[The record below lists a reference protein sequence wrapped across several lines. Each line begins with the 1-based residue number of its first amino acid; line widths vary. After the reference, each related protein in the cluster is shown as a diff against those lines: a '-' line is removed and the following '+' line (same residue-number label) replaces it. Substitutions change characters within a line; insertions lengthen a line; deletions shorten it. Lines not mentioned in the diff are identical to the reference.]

1 MIMNKNIFKFRVKE
15 IAYGW
20 CHVNLIINNKE
31 IDYYA
36 SSVLGDSPV
45 DSFIEAC
52 ADFIS
57 LDTDGTYYI
66 TWYDEPGTLK
76 FDLSLD
82 ESQMLHMD
90 IRKYEDED
98 DSNLEEEWHEVIPYD
113 CFVNEVISE
122 GFRVLRAFGL
132 YGYRCSWQNQTDF
145 PLASLLRITKK
156 CYRVWNGDS
165 CYSDIS
171 KEIECLQ
178 EFLPKAST
186 IDKVVKMDECVV
198 YYESWQIQCCGDPFA
213 VGDTVEWTCVY
224 PSLTKH
230 AHGILIDCD
239 EEHHIGDTHKVR
251 GTISKIIVERSE
263 FPKGKREVW
272 YESAGVIHEEV
283 QKADGWESELK
294 DDETTERTFWGYIV
308 TLKDAE
314 ITPIDKSKL
323 PSKPD

>member
-1 MIMNKNIFKFRVKE
+1 MNKNIFKLRVKE

-20 CHVNLIINNKE
+20 CRVNMLINDKE
-31 IDYYA
+31 ISYCA
-36 SSVLGDSPV
+36 SYLGINPLE
-45 DSFIEAC
+45 SFIDAC

-57 LDTDGTYYI
+57 LDTDGEYYC
-66 TWYDEPGTLK
+66 TWYDEPGSLHIELK
-76 FDLSLD
+76 MEEHNLRMDIKQCAD
-82 ESQMLHMD
+82 ESD
-90 IRKYEDED
+90 NEVVK
-98 DSNLEEEWHEVIPYD
+98 EWHEVIPYD

-178 EFLPKAST
+178 EFLPKTSSIGQA
-186 IDKVVKMDECVV
+186 IKMDECVV

-239 EEHHIGDTHKVR
+239 EEHHVGDTHKVR

-263 FPKGKREVW
+263 FPIGKREVW

-323 PSKPD
+323 PPNPD